1 MPFMAQLL
9 PVTAFSIDFSPLPA
23 DIPPWFG
30 DSASWKLMGSNSILG
45 PNMEFEL
52 PKFQVRRY
60 IFPCDPPSYRQV
72 LWELSGKSREGAT
85 AGSMRM
91 RVISRSWPKDWKPS
105 VETRTTPD

>member
-52 PKFQVRRY
+52 PKFQVRR
-60 IFPCDPPSYRQV
+60 
-72 LWELSGKSREGAT
+72 
-85 AGSMRM
+85 
-91 RVISRSWPKDWKPS
+91 
-105 VETRTTPD
+105 